1 MPASAHQEQGGTVIF
16 WVLPAGRLMGHA
28 LTLHRVLT
36 ENKGTG
42 SLKNRPKTPSHQ
54 PKRGSLKSCLS
65 PRPRP
70 ARFIITITW
79 LRQCLTL
86 QGSAA

>member
-54 PKRGSLKSCLS
+54 PKQGLSQELSLSTTK
-65 PRPRP
+65 
-70 ARFIITITW
+70 AR
-79 LRQCLTL
+79 TL
-86 QGSAA
+86 YYHYHLA